1 MFSQILIIYYCLLY
15 LGLMENKT
23 TKQLPMAT
31 AKVGVYRRQSTW
43 HQYEEDMRYLPYDLY
58 GCARLRSATGVSKY

>member
-43 HQYEEDMRYLPYDLY
+43 HQYEEDI
-58 GCARLRSATGVSKY
+58 